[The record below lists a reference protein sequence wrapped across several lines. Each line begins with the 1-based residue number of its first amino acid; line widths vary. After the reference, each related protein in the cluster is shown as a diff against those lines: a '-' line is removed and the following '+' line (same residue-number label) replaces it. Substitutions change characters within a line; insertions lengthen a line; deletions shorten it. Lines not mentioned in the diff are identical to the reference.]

1 MSTPAVSAVIHKR
14 QANGGFI
21 MSVSHNPGGPG
32 YDWGIKISEIK
43 IADIP
48 DIDLS
53 CLGVTNYGDFS
64 VEVIDPV
71 SDYLELMEDCIWNGV
86 PLEDL
91 GHGYPDPNL
100 TYAKDLVSITYAEN
114 APDLGAASDGL
125 FWLGFLS
132 LLTKTRT
139 MVGEKLVSVADVAK
153 EHWATYGWNFFSRY
167 DYEVSLVVEF
177 KMLNDVRYS
186 NNDLKLML
194 LLFRNVKQMEPVK

>member
-1 MSTPAVSAVIHKR
+1 MHILWKYQLYVVTI
-14 QANGGFI
+14 GFI
-21 MSVSHNPGGPG
+21 
-32 YDWGIKISEIK
+32 
-43 IADIP
+43 
-48 DIDLS
+48 L
-53 CLGVTNYGDFS
+53 FS
-64 VEVIDPV
+64 NFSLV
-71 SDYLELMEDCIWNGV
+71 LKDCIWNGV